1 MGFEDKGKSDGHAQ
15 SKGEDGR
22 MTARKKVGCCNDS
35 VRGGESTSSRGYAFS
50 GLHSWFWVHCGGG
63 CTQFLPPLVAL

>member
-35 VRGGESTSSRGYAFS
+35 VRGGG
-50 GLHSWFWVHCGGG
+50 GLGLGLGLGWWVK
-63 CTQFLPPLVAL
+63 VRVVR